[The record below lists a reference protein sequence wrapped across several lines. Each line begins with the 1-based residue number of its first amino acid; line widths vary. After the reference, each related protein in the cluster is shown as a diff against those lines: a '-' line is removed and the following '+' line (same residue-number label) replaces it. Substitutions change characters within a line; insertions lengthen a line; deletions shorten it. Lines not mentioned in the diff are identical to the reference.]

1 MAANEQVQKYYDAL
15 LASYDILIDAV
26 AKANERGSKVT
37 QQLAAD
43 VAAGQREAIE
53 LGRKLAA
60 EPTDLGQF
68 YTAVLEATT
77 AAQGRA
83 LNFAQAT
90 YQETVSAG
98 TDARATL
105 EKLVA
110 ANKETTRAAVEA
122 ARAFA
127 AANPFADVV
136 RKGFEAFTPKAGEP
150 AKKQKTAV

>member
-1 MAANEQVQKYYDAL
+1 MAANEKVQKYYDAL

-90 YQETVSAG
+90 YQETVAAG

-110 ANKETTRAAVEA
+110 ANKETTQAAVEA

-150 AKKQKTAV
+150 AKKQKAAV